1 MAGTATPCHKSKPS
15 RSPLETRG
23 QRPASRLILPDNE
36 SMSELIDPRPVF
48 TIVMGCNGVGKSAW
62 KRKNYD
68 LLPTRYFDQDSIA
81 GGIGDWNSPDARA
94 RTRVYVDTQIAEALE
109 QRLDFGTES
118 TYSGQPGPAIVER
131 VIEAG
136 YRVQGVYFGTNDPQI
151 NIDRIEQR
159 VFAGT
164 GHMVDPQRIP
174 ERWRY
179 SLSNLRRTAE
189 RFDQLLLLD
198 NSEQDDFHLPRPVEQ
213 CRLEQ
218 GRVCWQVAN
227 PAPWCVDW
235 LQGLAHRQAELRRR
249 EAKPA
254 RKPAPPRV
262 TRPLPAESRTRE
274 SPGRLQETPQ
284 GRHEPDRDDYDFN
297 R

>member
-1 MAGTATPCHKSKPS
+1 
-15 RSPLETRG
+15 
-23 QRPASRLILPDNE
+23 
-36 SMSELIDPRPVF
+36 MSELIDPRPVF

-81 GGIGDWNSPDARA
+81 GGIGDWNSPEARA
-94 RTRVYVDTQIAEALE
+94 RTRVYVDAQIAEAIG

-136 YRVQGVYFGTNDPQI
+136 YRVEGVYFGTNDPQI

-179 SLSNLRRTAE
+179 SPSNLRRTAE
-189 RFDQLLLLD
+189 RFDQLQLLD
-198 NSEQDDFHLPRPVEQ
+198 NSEHDDFHLPRPVEQ
-213 CRLEQ
+213 CRLER
-218 GRVCWQVAN
+218 GRVSWQVAD
-227 PAPWCVDW
+227 PTPWCANW
-235 LQGLAHRQAELRRR
+235 LQRLSQRQAELRRR
-249 EAKPA
+249 EAKLA
-254 RKPAPPRV
+254 RKPAPARA
-262 TRPLPAESRTRE
+262 AESLSAEHGTGETRR
-274 SPGRLQETPQ
+274 RLREA
-284 GRHEPDRDDYDFN
+284 RKRLEPDRGGYDFS